1 MKTGFE
7 DAFMDIQAG
16 LIALCMEVTGGQ
28 VEKVYAY
35 ASMGK
40 DSQMFNAFFEKEGRI
55 VTLKQLGIT
64 PDLAM
69 QFLEVGTEDLD
80 KIRELCI
87 EKEMP
92 VPTEMKMYYDV
103 KSNQYHADYR
113 YENDSDDTGENAQGT
128 DEKFRKW
135 IEERKGQ
142 VTG

>member
-7 DAFMDIQAG
+7 DTFMDIQAG
-16 LIALCMEVTGGQ
+16 LIALCMEVTDGQ

-35 ASMGK
+35 ASIQK
-40 DSQMFNAFFEKEGRI
+40 DSQMFNAFFEKSGKI
-55 VTLKQLGIT
+55 VTLKQMGIT

-87 EKEMP
+87 ENEMP

-113 YENDSDDTGENAQGT
+113 YENNGEDVGEGFQ
-128 DEKFRKW
+128 KW
-135 IEERKGQ
+135 IEEFRAKRGE
-142 VTG
+142 

>member
-7 DAFMDIQAG
+7 DTFMDIQAG
-16 LIALCMEVTGGQ
+16 LIALCMEVTDGQ

-35 ASMGK
+35 ASIQK
-40 DSQMFNAFFEKEGRI
+40 DSQMFNAFFEKSGKL
-55 VTLKQLGIT
+55 VTLKQMGIT

-87 EKEMP
+87 ENEMP

-113 YENDSDDTGENAQGT
+113 YENNGEDAVEGFQ
-128 DEKFRKW
+128 KW
-135 IEERKGQ
+135 IEEFRAKRGE
-142 VTG
+142 

>member
-7 DAFMDIQAG
+7 DTFMDIQAG
-16 LIALCMEVTGGQ
+16 LIALCMEVTDGQ

-35 ASMGK
+35 ASIQK
-40 DSQMFNAFFEKEGRI
+40 DSQMFNAFFEKSGKL
-55 VTLKQLGIT
+55 VTLKQMGIM

-87 EKEMP
+87 ENEMP

-113 YENDSDDTGENAQGT
+113 YENNGEDVGEGFQ
-128 DEKFRKW
+128 KW
-135 IEERKGQ
+135 IEEFRAKRGE
-142 VTG
+142 

>member
-7 DAFMDIQAG
+7 DTFMDIQAG
-16 LIALCMEVTGGQ
+16 LIALCMEVTDGQ

-35 ASMGK
+35 ASIQK
-40 DSQMFNAFFEKEGRI
+40 DSQMFNAFFEKSGNL
-55 VTLKQLGIT
+55 VTLKQMGIT

-87 EKEMP
+87 ENEMP

-113 YENDSDDTGENAQGT
+113 YENNGEDVGEGFQ
-128 DEKFRKW
+128 KW
-135 IEERKGQ
+135 IEEFRAKRGE
-142 VTG
+142 

>member
-7 DAFMDIQAG
+7 DTFMDIQAG
-16 LIALCMEVTGGQ
+16 LIALCMEVTDGQ

-35 ASMGK
+35 ASIQK
-40 DSQMFNAFFEKEGRI
+40 DSQMFNAFFEKSEKI
-55 VTLKQLGIT
+55 VTLKQMGIT

-87 EKEMP
+87 ENEMP

-113 YENDSDDTGENAQGT
+113 YENNGEDVGEGFQ
-128 DEKFRKW
+128 KW
-135 IEERKGQ
+135 IEEFRAKRGE
-142 VTG
+142 

>member
-7 DAFMDIQAG
+7 DTFMDIQAG
-16 LIALCMEVTGGQ
+16 LIALCMEVTDGQ

-35 ASMGK
+35 ASIQK
-40 DSQMFNAFFEKEGRI
+40 DSQMFNAFFEKSGKI
-55 VTLKQLGIT
+55 VTLKQMGIT

-87 EKEMP
+87 ENEMP

-113 YENDSDDTGENAQGT
+113 YDNNGVDVGEGFQ
-128 DEKFRKW
+128 KW
-135 IEERKGQ
+135 IEEFRAKRGE
-142 VTG
+142 

>member
-7 DAFMDIQAG
+7 DTFMDIQAG
-16 LIALCMEVTGGQ
+16 LIAPCMEVTGGQ

-35 ASMGK
+35 ASIQK
-40 DSQMFNAFFEKEGRI
+40 DSQMFNAFFEKSGKI
-55 VTLKQLGIT
+55 VTLKQMGIT

-87 EKEMP
+87 ENEMS

-113 YENDSDDTGENAQGT
+113 YENNGEDAGEGFQ
-128 DEKFRKW
+128 KW
-135 IEERKGQ
+135 IEEFRAKRGE
-142 VTG
+142 

>member
-7 DAFMDIQAG
+7 DIFMDIQAG
-16 LIALCMEVTGGQ
+16 LIALCMEVTDGQ

-35 ASMGK
+35 ASIQK
-40 DSQMFNAFFEKEGRI
+40 DSQMFNAFFEKSGKI
-55 VTLKQLGIT
+55 VTLKQMGIT

-87 EKEMP
+87 ENEMP

-113 YENDSDDTGENAQGT
+113 YENNGEDVGEGFQ
-128 DEKFRKW
+128 KW
-135 IEERKGQ
+135 IEEFRAKRGE
-142 VTG
+142 